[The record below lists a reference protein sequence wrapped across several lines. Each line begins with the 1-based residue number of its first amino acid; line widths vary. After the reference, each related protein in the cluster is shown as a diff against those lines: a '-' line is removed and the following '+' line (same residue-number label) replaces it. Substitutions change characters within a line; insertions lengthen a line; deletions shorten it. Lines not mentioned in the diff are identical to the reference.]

1 MKNNYASTSFFPIA
15 IFYLVLTITLW
26 WFRAPNVDEPWMGG
40 IAVALDRYGAFFDL
54 GWLRSGQWKIFF
66 FGESYYTCLFLWM
79 KVFGNDLLVARF
91 MSVLMGLSSLFII
104 HKIFNNKITPLILS
118 TTLIMLAGNYYFLL
132 ANTQVR
138 SESWCL
144 LATILSLQQMYF
156 WTKNEKKYNLFLA
169 HLFLILATLGH
180 FQAAFIG
187 LSAWIFTFWVFKRNK
202 KYTWGAFLTPYIIT
216 AIIYFRYL
224 YIHKEGFLEWFSF
237 YFGKEG
243 NMVGHAGGMV
253 GRAFESLSKGS
264 WEETTVIISL
274 ILIFGLGNICALY
287 FNRKNSLLFLFG
299 LYGIGAYVS
308 WLLTTTHVNDYHA
321 VWLSFSFLSILTLDH
336 KSFYTRIIYYCNL
349 MVLIILLAWGIQ
361 WTYSAMNS
369 NQRAS
374 FKKDIDYINDALN
387 EKIKTIHCPR
397 DLMWEFNFKETVF
410 DPQYY
415 TDNEADIIVRR
426 KFKNPTDLKSYRR
439 YDGNRFVIFV
449 KK

>member
-15 IFYLVLTITLW
+15 ILYLILATSLW
-26 WFRAPNVDEPWMGG
+26 WYRAPNVDEPWMGG
-40 IAVALDRYGAFFDL
+40 IAVALDRYGSFFDL

-79 KVFGNDLLVARF
+79 KVFGNNLLVARY
-91 MSVLMGLSSLFII
+91 MSVLMGLSSLFILY
-104 HKIFNNKITPLILS
+104 KIFNNKINPPILS
-118 TTLIMLAGNYYFLL
+118 AILIILGGNYYFLL

-156 WTKNEKKYNLFLA
+156 WIENKKKRNLFFA

-180 FQAAFIG
+180 FQAAFVG
-187 LSAWIFTFWVFKRNK
+187 LSAWIFTFWIFKK
-202 KYTWGAFLTPYIIT
+202 HEKYTWGAFLMPYIISG
-216 AIIYFRYL
+216 IIYFRYL

-253 GRAFESLSKGS
+253 GRALESLSNGALK
-264 WEETTVIISL
+264 ETIVIISL
-274 ILIFGLGNICALY
+274 ILIFGFGNVCALY
-287 FNRKNSLLFLFG
+287 FNRKKTLLFLFG
-299 LYGIGAYVS
+299 LYGFGAYVS

-321 VWLSFSFLSILTLDH
+321 VWLFFSFFSILTLNQNN
-336 KSFYTRIIYYCNL
+336 FYTRLIYYSNL
-349 MVLIILLAWGIQ
+349 IVLIVLLAWGVQ
-361 WTYSAMNS
+361 WTYSTVNS
-369 NQRAS
+369 NQREN
-374 FKKDIDYINDALN
+374 FKKDLDYINNALN
-387 EKIKTIHCPR
+387 KKTKTIHCPR
-397 DLMWEFNFKETVF
+397 DLMWEFNFEETVF
-410 DPQYY
+410 NPKYY
-415 TDNEADIIVRR
+415 SSDQADIIVRR
-426 KFKNPTDLKSYRR
+426 KFKNPTNLKSYQR